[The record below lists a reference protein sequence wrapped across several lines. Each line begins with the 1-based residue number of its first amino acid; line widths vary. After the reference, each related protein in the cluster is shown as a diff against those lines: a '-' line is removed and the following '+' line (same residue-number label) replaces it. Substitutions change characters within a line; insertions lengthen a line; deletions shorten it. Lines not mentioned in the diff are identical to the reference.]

1 MTNSAYGEFLPATG
15 LKTSGDLNHETKTFM
30 KPEPVY
36 NNQSAGDAHRPRP
49 PSGEPSTELKKRGFL
64 AQPVILVVEDE
75 PDILDLIAFHL
86 EKAGNVVRKATDGAQ
101 GLRMCQKKTPDL
113 VVLDLM
119 LPGMDGKE
127 VLRRIRQD
135 HTIRSTPVLILTAR
149 ADEVDRIVGFEIGA
163 DDYMTKPFSPR
174 ELVLRIEAVLKRVRP
189 ARPAANLIRSGALL
203 IDPERHRVEIDG
215 KELELTTTEF
225 RLVHHLATHAGR
237 VQSRDILL
245 DQVWGYSYEGYS
257 RTVDTHVRRVRKK
270 LGALRDCIETV
281 RGVGYRYREAK

>member
-1 MTNSAYGEFLPATG
+1 
-15 LKTSGDLNHETKTFM
+15 
-30 KPEPVY
+30 
-36 NNQSAGDAHRPRP
+36 
-49 PSGEPSTELKKRGFL
+49 
-64 AQPVILVVEDE
+64 
-75 PDILDLIAFHL
+75 
-86 EKAGNVVRKATDGAQ
+86 
-101 GLRMCQKKTPDL
+101 
-113 VVLDLM
+113 
-119 LPGMDGKE
+119 
-127 VLRRIRQD
+127 
-135 HTIRSTPVLILTAR
+135 
-149 ADEVDRIVGFEIGA
+149 VGFEIGA

-215 KELELTTTEF
+215 KELALTITEF
-225 RLVHHLATHAGR
+225 RLVHYLATHAGR

-270 LGALRDCIETV
+270 LGTLRDCIETV

>member
-1 MTNSAYGEFLPATG
+1 
-15 LKTSGDLNHETKTFM
+15 M
-30 KPEPVY
+30 KPQPVIED
-36 NNQSAGDAHRPRP
+36 QTGPDETGAHAFPVETPAISRRKGP
-49 PSGEPSTELKKRGFL
+49 L

-75 PDILDLIAFHL
+75 PDILDLITFHL
-86 EKAGNVVRKATDGAQ
+86 EKAGNVVRKATDGAH

-135 HTIRSTPVLILTAR
+135 QTIRSTPVLILTAK

-189 ARPAANLIRSGALL
+189 TRPAAKLIRSGALL

-215 KELELTTTEF
+215 KELALTITEF
-225 RLVHHLATHAGR
+225 RLVHYLATHAGR

-270 LGALRDCIETV
+270 LGTLRDCIETV